1 MQLQKKKLYTENK
14 FLFSFG
20 IRCFIMIAIEYIGV
34 YVLSVQSGGSRRRG
48 RRSNRCSWISI
59 TGGAKSGEDDST
71 PAGSS
76 SNEERTASIE
86 GREDSRQRGCKQKR
100 DSVRSVLSSTSSCK
114 SEFGLDSP
122 DSSECD
128 SVDSDDEQQLLSTHI
143 AAQIDV
149 KIWQNMYIEFTKLL
163 PNEELGFE
171 NMSVHLQSS
180 VKSDF

>member
-1 MQLQKKKLYTENK
+1 MQLQKKKFYTENK

-20 IRCFIMIAIEYIGV
+20 LRCFIMIAIEYIGV

-48 RRSNRCSWISI
+48 RRSNRCSWII
-59 TGGAKSGEDDST
+59 RTGGAKSGEDDST

-100 DSVRSVLSSTSSCK
+100 GTVRSSTSSCK

-122 DSSECD
+122 DSSECY

-149 KIWQNMYIEFTKLL
+149 KIWQNMYT
-163 PNEELGFE
+163 EL
-171 NMSVHLQSS
+171 
-180 VKSDF
+180 